1 MVYVPD
7 SEPRILI
14 IEENE
19 YQGLLMERQIARRME
34 GSTVVIAGCADDALR
49 YARLQKFDVAV
60 VDFVLGDCDGLTLLR
75 SLHQIDPD
83 LAVIVVAEDVTETIT
98 REVFK
103 SGCVELLV
111 KDSTYYAVI
120 PRMVAGLYLK
130 QCTPGRRRLT
140 PKHAVDGGVQ
150 VRHDLTANI
159 AVDSLDDPLDTILR
173 ATKQILDQVETT
185 DDDVTRRVEAIRES
199 TMLIKLSLDRGLG
212 RSSPASVSSATK
224 TVTRWETPCFKAK
237 TDA

>member
-103 SGCVELLV
+103 SGI
-111 KDSTYYAVI
+111 S
-120 PRMVAGLYLK
+120 
-130 QCTPGRRRLT
+130 
-140 PKHAVDGGVQ
+140 
-150 VRHDLTANI
+150 
-159 AVDSLDDPLDTILR
+159 
-173 ATKQILDQVETT
+173 
-185 DDDVTRRVEAIRES
+185 
-199 TMLIKLSLDRGLG
+199 
-212 RSSPASVSSATK
+212 
-224 TVTRWETPCFKAK
+224 
-237 TDA
+237 

>member
-19 YQGLLMERQIARRME
+19 YHGLLMERQIARRME
-34 GSTVVIAGCADDALR
+34 GSTVVIAACADEALR

-83 LAVIVVAEDVTETIT
+83 LAVIVVAEDITETIT
-98 REVFK
+98 KEAFRN
-103 SGCVELLV
+103 GCVELLV

-130 QCTPGRRRLT
+130 QCTCGSRHRPNKRDTSSVLSERGRPAEKIT
-140 PKHAVDGGVQ
+140 VDK
-150 VRHDLTANI
+150 
-159 AVDSLDDPLDTILR
+159 LDDPLDTILR
-173 ATKQILDQVETT
+173 ATKQILDRADET
-185 DDDVTRRVEAIRES
+185 DLDVARRVQAIRES
-199 TMLIKLSLDRGLG
+199 TMRIKLSLDRNLAHAR
-212 RSSPASVSSATK
+212 RSSVPDGQNRRK
-224 TVTRWETPCFKAK
+224 TPDFKGK
-237 TDA
+237 TDG